1 LEELNLKYTFK
12 HTLRGISRR
21 KRNFLLTSFVIA
33 LGISLVV
40 QTEILGSTIKRNY
53 QEILIEAFGNMDIIV
68 FSVNEIYFTQNVSD
82 TLIEELTTNF
92 EGILPQV
99 VYSTTAYYSE
109 KGQFEQGVA
118 VETIG
123 LDFDGGFWGHIYSNS
138 TGEKLDIAALQEE
151 EIVISPDLADS
162 LGTRIGSQITISLR
176 DERGNLIFNNVTIK
190 DIYSYREYGRTGNPS
205 DLRRIL
211 MSEQA
216 VHSLIPSSIDRPI
229 TQISFGI
236 EDHKENPFLGRKRSD
251 EAKEQIETVLNQYYP
266 NLMFHVST
274 TREDNREGIEEGIS
288 GFASTFQMFGV
299 VVIIAG
305 LLLITNIQLMNM
317 EEREQQIGMLRAV
330 GAKKRDIF
338 ISYSIE
344 TILTGILGGIF
355 GLIIGIGISVWL
367 NYLSRDMLSAMG
379 NPEVTKSIFD
389 IVVEPDA
396 FLLSLICAI
405 GLSFITG
412 MVPALRA
419 RGISIIEIVR
429 GTKSKDAVSSLNGK
443 KPLWPLVIGGIIII
457 LGLITLVELIQQGQP
472 FYATEGYHNIEE
484 EAAANF
490 QALFYVGLG
499 IVFASF
505 RFRRYRRLSLT
516 ISGLLLISLT
526 IWGFQIAVDWA
537 EEGGNANSVAM
548 TGLLSA
554 VIGAT
559 TIVGANLEALTAGLR
574 KAFSYFKRTRATG
587 LVATRYINSRKARA
601 VLTFATFAVILSLN
615 FFIGSYAITQVS
627 GSSHTWEYH
636 MSGVSILVES
646 QTPFNLTS
654 LNYPEILQD
663 EFGEIKQVYPLG
675 VGGILPFRG
684 SSDEITP
691 EEDIFYSKLITIDFS
706 TFFDNTGEVLY
717 PFVFND
723 LLPYY
728 TQLSMI
734 NRMEHQDQAR
744 EESKTFW
751 EAFLGDQKIHRLTKH
766 PVGPEDPNGLPMF
779 IGDMLYNLDIGDV
792 VSFPA
797 INGSLIEMI
806 YAGSLA
812 YFPSCEFSI
821 NQFSRGIVVN
831 KKFASQFSLLS
842 YGTKEFLIETVH
854 GYDYNKNEDLTSQI
868 EEFSNKK
875 SVNSLL
881 TLSGGTFYGITAH
894 HLWDVFYHMNSTN
907 ANALNFLQ
915 VFISTGLIIGV
926 IGLLVVSHRSVK
938 ERKREIG
945 MLRSV
950 GFSKK
955 AVSLAIL
962 LELLFLGVLGFIV
975 GFFTGNYLAWVFAG
989 LLNWKLIIP
998 WSQVG
1003 FYGALIMGSVFLA
1016 ALIPGW
1022 LAARIP
1028 PSEALRYHG

>member
-1 LEELNLKYTFK
+1 MKYTFK

-211 MSEQA
+211 ISEQA